1 MVFVIQ
7 IKNHGKHFK
16 RIFNFMFFL
25 YIFFFLL
32 NRYRRKP
39 EVYGIKAQFGIYLA
53 PSENGI
59 IRVGDRIHVLRE
71 DKNF

>member
-1 MVFVIQ
+1 MSV
-7 IKNHGKHFK
+7 
-16 RIFNFMFFL
+16 
-25 YIFFFLL
+25 FLL

-39 EVYGIKAQFGIYLA
+39 ELYGVQAQFGIYLA

-59 IRVGDRIHVLRE
+59 IRVGDLIRILRE